1 MKHKIHLPLSS
12 MFLTRIIWLVV
23 LILSFD
29 ANLAIAQSGTG
40 FTYQGK
46 LTDNGNPVNTPQ
58 NMSFRVYDAQSD
70 GNLIA
75 GPVSISSV
83 PVVAGIFT
91 VELDF
96 GPLSPSIF
104 NGNRWLDITVGATT
118 TLPRQHITA
127 APNSIRSISA
137 AAADTAV
144 NAQNLNSLPPSS
156 YVLSTD
162 SRLDDSRPPTS
173 GSSFYIQNQNTAT
186 QAANFKIGGDAS
198 IGGNLTVTGT
208 LGATLGQSVNTVYG
222 TSPIAVSSALSLYT
236 LVPGLTQTISVPT
249 NSGLWIS
256 TDGGIQNTATGSTY
270 AAVDIGIFV
279 DGVVSNSA
287 GQRRVVAANT
297 SGFGQ
302 MISNWSFAISR
313 ELAAGNHTIEVR
325 VVSVDPSASTA
336 NVSSGISPQ
345 LQGQLTVAVIRK

>member
-12 MFLTRIIWLVV
+12 MFLTRIIWLAV

-127 APNSIRSISA
+127 AP
-137 AAADTAV
+137 
-144 NAQNLNSLPPSS
+144 
-156 YVLSTD
+156 
-162 SRLDDSRPPTS
+162 
-173 GSSFYIQNQNTAT
+173 
-186 QAANFKIGGDAS
+186 
-198 IGGNLTVTGT
+198 
-208 LGATLGQSVNTVYG
+208 
-222 TSPIAVSSALSLYT
+222 
-236 LVPGLTQTISVPT
+236 
-249 NSGLWIS
+249 
-256 TDGGIQNTATGSTY
+256 
-270 AAVDIGIFV
+270 
-279 DGVVSNSA
+279 
-287 GQRRVVAANT
+287 
-297 SGFGQ
+297 
-302 MISNWSFAISR
+302 
-313 ELAAGNHTIEVR
+313 
-325 VVSVDPSASTA
+325 
-336 NVSSGISPQ
+336 
-345 LQGQLTVAVIRK
+345 